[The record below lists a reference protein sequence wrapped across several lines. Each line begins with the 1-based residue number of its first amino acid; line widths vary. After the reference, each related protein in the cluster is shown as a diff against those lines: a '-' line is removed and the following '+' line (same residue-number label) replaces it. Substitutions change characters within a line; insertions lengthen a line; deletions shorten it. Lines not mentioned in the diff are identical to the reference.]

1 MSHNRDLSAAAA
13 QIGFHSSNI
22 GIGTDAPSET
32 ITLNHANGASI
43 GLEYGGSEHGSLN
56 VNSAAMYARAGS
68 GKHLILGGNATESLR
83 LKSDGA
89 AYFSGNLG
97 LGGQTSPG
105 APIHLHNFGNDGYE
119 LKITGN
125 AVQFN
130 RSSNSYIDQLHNSG
144 SILFRMTSSHT
155 EAMRITSAGNLGIG
169 DASPTKPLTVGTTTP
184 VILLDDQSS
193 RTLEI
198 RGPSTTH
205 IASILTTS
213 GHALLLG
220 TNNSERL
227 RIDANGTL
235 LVNAAIDNT
244 GGHGQIVAH
253 APTTGNTI
261 YKAIEIGNT
270 DGNGTARGAAIVG
283 QPQSNSHLPYT
294 LIGSWD
300 HGDNTDVYYGGGWG
314 GAMRPA
320 TRHRFYTNSSYP
332 TTGSSGTEVIRITE
346 NGDLGVNILDPQEKL
361 HVHILKN
368 SGSTSTTRTKQ
379 HAAMR
384 LSLQR
389 NGGSAPYYGWGPAL
403 DFYSD
408 NYDGSTRRPNA
419 RIAGVISNSSV
430 DHEGGQLRFYTTAND
445 TATSETDFTERM
457 RIYADGI
464 VTKPYQPAFM
474 AKLSTATGQNFNGTL
489 IFNSVNHNIGG
500 HYNSSNGR
508 FTAPVAATYLFNWY
522 TNVDTNSN
530 STSLWGDWLING
542 SYTNYRFYTYV
553 NHTGWELLTAS
564 IIFNLSANDYVNVYV
579 STSGN
584 YDGGSYGSFNG
595 CLLG

>member
-13 QIGFHSSNI
+13 QIGFHNSNI
-22 GIGTDAPSET
+22 GIGTDVPSET
-32 ITLNHANGASI
+32 ITLNHASGASI
-43 GLEYGGSEHGSLN
+43 GLEYDGSEHGSLN

-130 RSSNSYIDQLHNSG
+130 RSSNSYIDQLHNSD

-508 FTAPVAATYLFNWY
+508 FTAPVAGRYLFNWY